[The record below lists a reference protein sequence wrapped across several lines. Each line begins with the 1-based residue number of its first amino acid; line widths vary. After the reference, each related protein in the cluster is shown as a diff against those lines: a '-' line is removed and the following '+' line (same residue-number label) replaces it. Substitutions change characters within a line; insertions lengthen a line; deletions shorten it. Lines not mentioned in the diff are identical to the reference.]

1 MDDPDTA
8 YPDGDAAWKRF
19 SSLFASIEGILF
31 YTPVL
36 FDFTYEVLREFYEDN
51 VQYVEM
57 RGTMPPVQ
65 TKYSFVQVGL
75 WYSHM

>member
-19 SSLFASIEGILF
+19 QSLFASIGGILF
-31 YTPVL
+31 YTPVVR
-36 FDFTYEVLREFYEDN
+36 DFTYEALREFYEDN

-57 RGTMPPVQ
+57 RGVLPPVQ
-65 TKYSFVQVGL
+65 TKCSLLYT
-75 WYSHM
+75 WDYSHI